1 MRWRMCLTLLV
12 LGGSA
17 SATQAPFT
25 VGVVANSVASIGPS
39 ATLQRIYGNNT
50 QWSALL
56 SGIAS
61 GGQNWLRVANQ
72 LKRVADGGASEQL
85 SLAVGEALE
94 HRPANVLAIAVP
106 EFSISDACGGPDV
119 DDPRFDSYELSMA
132 AINRRQ
138 RMVHALRDDSLKSL
152 RDRCIS
158 ELESAKSGI
167 AHFYGRD
174 T

>member
-1 MRWRMCLTLLV
+1 MRCRICLAVLL

-25 VGVVANSVASIGPS
+25 AGAVANSLTSIGPS
-39 ATLQRIYGNNT
+39 ATLQRIYGNNAE
-50 QWSALL
+50 WSVLL

-61 GGQNWLRVANQ
+61 GERNWLRLANQ

-94 HRPANVLAIAVP
+94 HRPANVLTIAVP
-106 EFSISDACGGPDV
+106 AFSIFDACGGPDV

-174 T
+174 K